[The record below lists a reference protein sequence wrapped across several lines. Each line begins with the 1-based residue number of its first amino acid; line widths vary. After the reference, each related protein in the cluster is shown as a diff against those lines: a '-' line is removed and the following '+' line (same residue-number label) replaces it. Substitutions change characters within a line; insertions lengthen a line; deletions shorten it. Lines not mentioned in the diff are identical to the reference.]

1 MTAARICPVGDLA
14 LNVEFAD
21 EISPA
26 VNAQIR
32 AFTGALARAALPG
45 VVEIV
50 PTYRSVTVHY
60 RPEVMLYGELSARLN
75 AFLDDLS
82 AEDAAPAEVI
92 ELPVRYG
99 GDMGPDLPFVAR
111 HCGLSPAEVIRIH
124 SAAEYLVYMLG
135 FTPGFPYLGGMDERI
150 ATPRLEK
157 PRTRIPA
164 GSVGIA
170 GTQTGAYPLD
180 TPGGWQLIGRTP
192 VKLYDPEREQ
202 PILLRAGQ
210 FVKFTPIDDKAY
222 AEIAA
227 AVQSGAYRCTVSRR
241 SVR

>member
-1 MTAARICPVGDLA
+1 
-14 LNVEFAD
+14 
-21 EISPA
+21 
-26 VNAQIR
+26 
-32 AFTGALARAALPG
+32 
-45 VVEIV
+45 
-50 PTYRSVTVHY
+50 
-60 RPEVMLYGELSARLN
+60 
-75 AFLDDLS
+75 
-82 AEDAAPAEVI
+82 
-92 ELPVRYG
+92 
-99 GDMGPDLPFVAR
+99 MGPDLPFVAR
-111 HCGLSPAEVIRIH
+111 HCGLSPDEVIRIH

-192 VKLYDPEREQ
+192 VKLYDPDREQ

-227 AVQSGAYRCTVSRR
+227 AVQSGAYRCAVSHRPAR
-241 SVR
+241 

>member
-1 MTAARICPVGDLA
+1 MTADIRPVGDLA
-14 LNVEFAD
+14 LNVEFAE

-32 AFTGALARAALPG
+32 AFTAALDAANLPG
-45 VVEIV
+45 VVEYV
-50 PTYRSVTVHY
+50 PTYRSVTIHY
-60 RPEVMLYGELSARLN
+60 RPEIILYGELKSRLT
-75 AFLDDLS
+75 ALLS
-82 AEDAAPAEVI
+82 GLTAGASAPAEVI
-92 ELPVRYG
+92 ELPVCYG
-99 GDMGPDLPFVAR
+99 CEMGPDLPFVAR
-111 HCGLSPAEVIRIH
+111 HSGLDEAEVIRIH
-124 SAAEYLVYMLG
+124 SGAEYLVYMLG

-170 GTQTGAYPLD
+170 GAQTGAYPLES
-180 TPGGWQLIGRTP
+180 PGGWQLIGRTP
-192 VKLYDPEREQ
+192 VKLYDPQREQ

-210 FVKFTPIDDKAY
+210 YVKFTPIDARAY

-227 AVQSGAYRCTVSRR
+227 EAAQGRYRCAVHRR
-241 SVR
+241 

>member
-32 AFTGALARAALPG
+32 AFTGALACAALPG

-75 AFLDDLS
+75 ALLDDLS

-111 HCGLSPAEVIRIH
+111 HCGLSPAEVIQIH

-192 VKLYDPEREQ
+192 LRLFDPAGGGKLPYAAGDRIRFVPISPEKFETIQKEQ
-202 PILLRAGQ
+202 G
-210 FVKFTPIDDKAY
+210 
-222 AEIAA
+222 AA
-227 AVQSGAYRCTVSRR
+227 L
-241 SVR
+241 

>member
-75 AFLDDLS
+75 ALLDDLS

-111 HCGLSPAEVIRIH
+111 HCGLSPAEVIQIH

-192 VKLYDPEREQ
+192 LKLYDADREK
-202 PILLRAGQ
+202 PVLLEAGQ
-210 FVKFTPIDDKAY
+210 YIKFRSITAEEYRKIEKQVADGTYQYMVYDK
-222 AEIAA
+222 E
-227 AVQSGAYRCTVSRR
+227 V
-241 SVR
+241 

>member
-1 MTAARICPVGDLA
+1 MIAEIQPVGDLA
-14 LNVEFAD
+14 LNVEFAE

-32 AFTGALARAALPG
+32 AFTAALEAANLPG
-45 VVEIV
+45 IVEYV

-60 RPEVMLYGELSARLN
+60 RPEAILYGELKAQLTALLS
-75 AFLDDLS
+75 DLT
-82 AEDAAPAEVI
+82 AEGTAPAEVI
-92 ELPVRYG
+92 ELPVCYG
-99 GDMGPDLPFVAR
+99 GEMGPDLSFVAR
-111 HCGLSPAEVIRIH
+111 HSGLAEDEVIRIH
-124 SAAEYLVYMLG
+124 SSAEYLVYMLG

-170 GTQTGAYPLD
+170 GAQTGAYPLES
-180 TPGGWQLIGRTP
+180 PGGWQLIGRTP
-192 VKLYDPEREQ
+192 VRLYDPQREQ

-210 FVKFTPIDDKAY
+210 FVKFTPIGERDY
-222 AEIAA
+222 REIEAE
-227 AVQSGAYRCTVSRR
+227 VKRGSYRCAVCRHSEH
-241 SVR
+241 